1 MLEEELAAM
10 GIHVIGPVNN
20 LKSAIHLAETP
31 DLDGALLDLNIN
43 GAYAT
48 EVAEKLRLRAIPF
61 VFVTGYEPP
70 AGLRYREVPVL
81 RKPFT
86 PIELRT
92 ALLSCGT
99 DSDSRRLAAGG
110 VQRDCKCRDETR
122 AKGAGGGPSGSA
134 AAARR

>member
-1 MLEEELAAM
+1 MATNPKRQRKVLILEDEPFIAMMLEEELAAL

-20 LKSAIHLAETP
+20 LKSAIHLAEMP
-31 DLDGALLDLNIN
+31 GLDGALLDLNIN

-48 EVAEKLRLRAIPF
+48 DVADKLRLRAIPF

-92 ALLSCGT
+92 ALLSLW
-99 DSDSRRLAAGG
+99 DR
-110 VQRDCKCRDETR
+110 
-122 AKGAGGGPSGSA
+122 
-134 AAARR
+134 

>member
-1 MLEEELAAM
+1 MTANPKRQRKVLILEDEPFIAIMLEEELAAM

-48 EVAEKLRLRAIPF
+48 DVADKLRLRGIPF

-81 RKPFT
+81 HKPFT
-86 PIELRT
+86 QIELRT
-92 ALLSCGT
+92 ALLSLL
-99 DSDSRRLAAGG
+99 DR
-110 VQRDCKCRDETR
+110 
-122 AKGAGGGPSGSA
+122 
-134 AAARR
+134 

>member
-1 MLEEELAAM
+1 MADNPKRRRKVLILEDEPFIAMMLEEELDAM

-48 EVAEKLRLRAIPF
+48 EVA
-61 VFVTGYEPP
+61 GYEPP

-92 ALLSCGT
+92 ALLSLW
-99 DSDSRRLAAGG
+99 D
-110 VQRDCKCRDETR
+110 K
-122 AKGAGGGPSGSA
+122 
-134 AAARR
+134 